1 MVPASSCTNQAQ
13 VYLLVACNT
22 SYDCF
27 CCSYVNSGWYGT
39 VWYSMVQYGTRVQY
53 DGIRGYRYWY
63 HHNSSRY
70 LLVPYHHQYYL
81 LVLPVVVV
89 VGMAPYHT
97 SR

>member
-39 VWYSMVQYGTRVQY
+39 VWYSMVPGYSMMVSGGTGTGTIIIAA
-53 DGIRGYRYWY
+53 GICWY
-63 HHNSSRY
+63 HTTISII
-70 LLVPYHHQYYL
+70 
-81 LVLPVVVV
+81 
-89 VGMAPYHT
+89 
-97 SR
+97 

>member
-39 VWYSMVQYGTRVQY
+39 VWYSMVWYSMVPGYHTVPYHMVSEGTGTIITAA
-53 DGIRGYRYWY
+53 GIWY
-63 HHNSSRY
+63 HHTTISIIY
-70 LLVPYHHQYYL
+70 
-81 LVLPVVVV
+81 
-89 VGMAPYHT
+89 
-97 SR
+97 